1 MIFYRIDFTRMSSS
15 MAIWMKK
22 RKHIYLTEKIARGAI
37 LSYNIVGHM
46 RVGHVTYILQ
56 NYLENNMMLLLVIIF
71 SSDIR
76 IYPESITIRK
86 FIRFKPRD
94 RILRNRVFSR
104 FLQSDKKKF
113 VTRFPI
119 SVGGEHE

>member
-1 MIFYRIDFTRMSSS
+1 